1 MRILIVTETY
11 PPEINGVARTLKQ
24 IVDGL
29 AGLGHELILARPTRS
44 DRPASAASSN
54 ARIMAL
60 DVKGFPL
67 PGYPD
72 LQFGMPAGRL
82 FNQLVSH
89 YRIDIAYIATEGPL
103 GLSAL
108 RACERF
114 GIASL
119 AGMHTNFH
127 HYSRHYGAGFIA
139 PLLLRYLRSFHNR
152 ASGTL
157 VPTQSMADTLRS
169 SGFQRLHVWPRG
181 VDANLFDPQRH
192 STILRRQWG
201 LNDNDLAVMYV
212 GRVAAEKN
220 IETAF
225 DAFEMIRSRHR
236 NARFVLVGDGPLRES
251 VRTAHPHAVLCGQK
265 VGCELAEHYASGDIL
280 LFPSTTET
288 FGNVTLEA
296 MASGLAVVAY
306 DLAAAHELIDDGHNG
321 LLAPSANKAAFLAAA
336 RRCADDKPLRL
347 RLKHH
352 ARVTALLQGWPKLIK
367 SLEHLMLSIST
378 QDFFDDPESPA
389 QSAKCP

>member
-1 MRILIVTETY
+1 MKILVVTETY
-11 PPEINGVARTLKQ
+11 PPEINGVARTLAQ
-24 IVDGL
+24 IVEGL
-29 AGLGHELILARPTRS
+29 AGLGHELILV
-44 DRPASAASSN
+44 RPARADRATSPAPIN
-54 ARIMAL
+54 ERIMAF

-67 PGYPD
+67 PGYPC

-82 FNQLVSH
+82 FNRLIPRC
-89 YRIDIAYIATEGPL
+89 RIDIAYIATEGPL

-108 RACERF
+108 RACKRF

-127 HYSRHYGAGFIA
+127 HYSRHYGAGLIA
-139 PLLLRYLRSFHNR
+139 PLLLRFLRYFHNR

-169 SGFQRLHVWPRG
+169 GGFQRLHVWPRG
-181 VDANLFDPQRH
+181 VHAHFFDPQRR
-192 STILRRQWG
+192 STTLRRRWE
-201 LNDNDLAVMYV
+201 LNNEDLAVMYV
-212 GRVAAEKN
+212 GRIAAEKN

-225 DAFEMIRSRHR
+225 DAFELIRSWHPK
-236 NARFVLVGDGPLRES
+236 ARFVLVGDGPLREA
-251 VRTAHPHAVLCGQK
+251 VRAAYPHAVLCGQK
-265 VGCELAEHYASGDIL
+265 LGYELAEHYASGDIF

-321 LLAPSANKAAFLAAA
+321 LLAPAGNKAAFLAAA
-336 RRCADDKPLRL
+336 RRCADNEPLRL
-347 RLKHH
+347 QLKHH
-352 ARVTALLQGWPKLIK
+352 ARVTALQQGWPKLIK
-367 SLEHLMLSIST
+367 NLEHLMLSIST
-378 QDFFDDPESPA
+378 QDSVDDPESPA
-389 QSAKCP
+389 QSAECP